1 MTNVIF
7 LVFRAFFITMMT
19 IGMMAS
25 LTDFRFGHR
34 KLLCILAV
42 YSVWIV
48 VSSTALLGLGGELLL
63 LRFFYLTIS
72 LPAIVLTY
80 WAAND
85 TPTQAVFNYTTQ
97 IMISVL
103 SASMI
108 RWLTDT
114 LGLSVFVNVL
124 LMCVFYGTVIYLEW
138 RYLRQ
143 PFRML
148 IQIIPARW
156 GVLTLIPCVFCIYL
170 IFVSAWPASYLESF
184 PQRVYVYTAVIPL
197 IFVYIAVFKSLVAQ
211 YNIQMERQSTV
222 LLTVQISALKD
233 KLQKVREV
241 EEGIRIQRHDL
252 RHQLQT
258 VAELVS
264 RGDKDAALDFL
275 DTAQRHL
282 DEQKEVRWCRP
293 PILDAVFSAYFNQA
307 QNQGIRIK
315 TKISLPD
322 TLTVDEGALAI
333 VVANALENA
342 IHANLSLPQDQ
353 RMIRC
358 NMVGTPS
365 IMLEISNPCN
375 GEITF
380 DTQGL
385 PISHQEGHGLGVQSI
400 CAFCR
405 KNKAVCQFELT
416 NGWFQLRLIL

>member
-108 RWLTDT
+108 RWLTDA

-333 VVANALENA
+333 VVAN
-342 IHANLSLPQDQ
+342 
-353 RMIRC
+353 
-358 NMVGTPS
+358 
-365 IMLEISNPCN
+365 
-375 GEITF
+375 
-380 DTQGL
+380 
-385 PISHQEGHGLGVQSI
+385 GVIQ
-400 CAFCR
+400 
-405 KNKAVCQFELT
+405 
-416 NGWFQLRLIL
+416 